1 MQAAVP
7 FFIRKEVRISL
18 RPTKDTSSLS
28 KGHRERENYTSYL
41 LPLKVVFETSLMV
54 YKMQNVLSL
63 HLEPLSY
70 LVAEDKVGN
79 KKTVYEKRITTEL
92 EKTKQS

>member
-1 MQAAVP
+1 
-7 FFIRKEVRISL
+7 
-18 RPTKDTSSLS
+18 
-28 KGHRERENYTSYL
+28 
-41 LPLKVVFETSLMV
+41 MV

-70 LVAEDKVGN
+70 LVAEDKVG
-79 KKTVYEKRITTEL
+79 KKKPVYEKRITTEL

>member
-1 MQAAVP
+1 
-7 FFIRKEVRISL
+7 
-18 RPTKDTSSLS
+18 
-28 KGHRERENYTSYL
+28 
-41 LPLKVVFETSLMV
+41 MV

-70 LVAEDKVGN
+70 LVAVDKVG

-92 EKTKQS
+92 EKKINKAKLNIYKKPAVIYSLYILGVI